1 MSDRE
6 DSPPKRRRPRKKPMR
21 RKRYLLTAVA
31 LSTGALMSGCGSQ
44 QDVDD
49 NEQVN
54 AEEGDYVPL
63 PANPKGSNYDDGAY
77 DEVTED
83 EVTEDED
90 DGAGEDGT
98 GDGTDTTDST
108 GNETEDGAG
117 DEGADEPPRP
127 LPLPAN
133 PKGALYDQGAYPG
146 DPTETA

>member
-1 MSDRE
+1 MSDRK
-6 DSPPKRRRPRKKPMR
+6 DSPTKRRRPRKKPTR

-83 EVTEDED
+83 ED

-98 GDGTDTTDST
+98 GDDTDTTDST
-108 GNETEDGAG
+108 GNETGDGAG

-133 PKGALYDQGAYPG
+133 PKGALYDRGAYPG